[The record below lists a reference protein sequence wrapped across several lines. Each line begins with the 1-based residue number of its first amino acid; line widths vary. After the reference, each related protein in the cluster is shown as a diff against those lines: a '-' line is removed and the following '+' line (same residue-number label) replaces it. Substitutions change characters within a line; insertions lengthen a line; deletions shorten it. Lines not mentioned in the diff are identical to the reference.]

1 MNNYPRLFAYVS
13 GAFTFGVI
21 IYIFTNLFYPFA
33 QRPDWIGSLALLCY
47 GLVYMSLNA
56 ALARR
61 FIRRTNANFN
71 FPYALIPILL
81 APTFGFVHFQEKF
94 PTLTGELFFFI
105 MITIGSVV
113 GVYLGIKAGFK
124 KRDAL
129 VQEHLKKQQSQSK

>member
-1 MNNYPRLFAYVS
+1 MPNYPRSVAYLTA
-13 GAFTFGVI
+13 AFTFGVI

-33 QRPDWIGSLALLCY
+33 QRPDWVGSLAILGF

-56 ALARR
+56 SLARR
-61 FIRRTNANFN
+61 FIRKTNANFN

-94 PTLTGELFFFI
+94 PDLLNQIVFFM
-105 MITIGSVV
+105 MITIGSII
-113 GVYLGIKAGFK
+113 GVYLGIKAGFR

-129 VQEHLKKQQSQSK
+129 IQEQQKKQKVES